1 MRIFELI
8 KRCVGFNY
16 THKKQKEKEKEQERI
31 KRSIQTAVELC
42 QESRFI
48 TREDLEKIREENLKH
63 DFTKSR

>member
-8 KRCVGFNY
+8 KRCVGFTY

-31 KRSIQTAVELC
+31 KRSIQTAVRLTQHSE
-42 QESRFI
+42 FI
-48 TREDLEKIREENLKH
+48 TREDLEKVREEVMKH